1 MTYLQI
7 FLVAWGICGVIVFQ
21 SFTRHMAVQA
31 SLDDSPPPLLADA
44 PIFGISVA
52 IGMGLAGG
60 ITALCWV
67 TSWILSF

>member
-7 FLVAWGICGVIVFQ
+7 FLAAWVICGVIVHQ
-21 SFTRHMAVQA
+21 SFTRHISGQA
-31 SLDDSPPPLLADA
+31 SLDDSSPSLLDDA